1 MRGKVRGKDAIRL
14 PGRDEERA
22 GDVGQK
28 RRGENEGRDDDEDDD
43 GDDDDGVGSGE
54 RDKNKTNEM

>member
-28 RRGENEGRDDDEDDD
+28 RRGENEGRDD
-43 GDDDDGVGSGE
+43 GVGSGE

>member
-28 RRGENEGRDDDEDDD
+28 RRGENEGRDDDDDE
-43 GDDDDGVGSGE
+43 GGGVGSGSGE
-54 RDKNKTNEM
+54 RDKNKTNEL